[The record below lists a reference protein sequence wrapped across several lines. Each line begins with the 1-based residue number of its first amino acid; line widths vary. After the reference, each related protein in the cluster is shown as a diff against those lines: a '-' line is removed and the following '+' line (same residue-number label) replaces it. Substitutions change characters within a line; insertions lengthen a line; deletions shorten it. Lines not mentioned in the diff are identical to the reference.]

1 MATYVTGDIHGVI
14 DIGKLTPEH
23 WPFGQ
28 SLHRCDYLLIVGDFG
43 LLWSD
48 PPSLE
53 ERYFLSWLDGQPW
66 TTLFVDG
73 NHENHD
79 LLDSLPVTQWHGGNV
94 HVVPGYPHIIHLMR
108 GQVFDMGRNGTWFTM
123 GGARTRDASFR
134 LAGDGW
140 WPRELPSAEE
150 YAEARANLDEAGWSV
165 DYVITHECP
174 RSRRRFAMYD
184 WYCPEFDPADE
195 LSIFLDEV
203 DARVDKARLKRWY
216 SGHYHADVTLGD
228 EQHRMLFRSI
238 IPLGA

>member
-108 GQVFDMGRNGTWFTM
+108 GQVFNIGGTTFFTFGGAYSIDREGRIKGRTWF
-123 GGARTRDASFR
+123 
-134 LAGDGW
+134 
-140 WPRELPSAEE
+140 PEELPNEEE
-150 YAEARANLDEAGWSV
+150 YAEGWRNLKKHGFEV
-165 DYVITHECP
+165 DYILTHT
-174 RSRRRFAMYD
+174 A
-184 WYCPEFDPADE
+184 PAEIIDSMGYYAESDEEDE
-195 LSIFLDEV
+195 LRQYLQ
-203 DARVDKARLKRWY
+203 RVAENTEFRAWYFGHFHEDSFTEDKFFCLY
-216 SGHYHADVTLGD
+216 DD
-228 EQHRMLFRSI
+228 I
-238 IPLGA
+238 IEL